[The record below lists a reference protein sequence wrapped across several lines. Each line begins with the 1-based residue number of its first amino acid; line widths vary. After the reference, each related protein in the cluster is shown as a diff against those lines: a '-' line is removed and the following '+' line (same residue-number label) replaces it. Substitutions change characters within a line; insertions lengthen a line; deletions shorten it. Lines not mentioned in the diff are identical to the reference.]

1 MKIPNWLKI
10 IWWFLLAGFFAYL
23 VSQRYDS
30 IVSGSAT
37 ATDIVIFLILIA
49 LLTIPLFQ
57 EVSLFGLSFKK
68 EIDKLKTEFKEQII
82 NLRSDI
88 QTINMKAEIS
98 PQIYLNTPP
107 SDAELPSLKKQIQA
121 TVEEVLKSQGIQEPV
136 PTLKDFT
143 IPDDTIYLISVRY
156 TIEQEL
162 RRIWKQWQETRWELR
177 AWSGQV
183 IEEQERPKSIFQITR
198 SLDELGIIT
207 PELSNAIRE
216 VYRVCSPAIHGEAI
230 SQTAIGF
237 VRDIAPELIAI
248 LKTTEGILKPKRK
261 PEE

>member
-10 IWWFLLAGFFAYL
+10 IWWVLLVGFFAYL
-23 VSQRYDS
+23 LSQRYDS
-30 IVSGSAT
+30 IMSGAAT

-49 LLTIPLFQ
+49 LLAIPLFQ
-57 EVSLFGLSFKK
+57 EVSLFGVSFKK
-68 EIDKLKTEFKEQII
+68 EIENLKSEFEKQII
-82 NLRSDI
+82 SLKSVI
-88 QTINMKAEIS
+88 QSTIN
-98 PQIYLNTPP
+98 IYPSIPP
-107 SDAELPSLKKQIQA
+107 PDSELPSI
-121 TVEEVLKSQGIQEPV
+121 EERIRPVLEQVLKEQGIQKPV

-143 IPDDTIYLISVRY
+143 IPDNTIYLISVRY

-162 RRIWKQWQETRWELR
+162 RRIWKQWQETRWELS

-183 IEEQERPKSIFQITR
+183 VEEQERPKSIFQITR

-248 LKTTEGILKPKRK
+248 LKTTEGTLKPKRTPK
-261 PEE
+261 EQT